1 MPLELGETVGVGE
14 RLGTATDHGTVALRK
29 DGGMVALESATTDGE
44 AVVVLVVD
52 GEGGIRSG
60 PHALDDDDATGTH
73 PQVAA
78 EGRGYRVCW
87 DREVR
92 RVKRIALA
100 TLGRDG
106 RATAKPVLLHTED
119 AGYTDSSY
127 CDIDVGEVTQVLWQA
142 NGKRLRPAA
151 HVWRSDTER
160 TTQVGPATGPVAIDG
175 GVASWVEL
183 IDGDG
188 PWKVRLGLLEDGA
201 LVDFADVSN
210 GRRRARRSDVARYGD
225 EVVVLWEEE
234 PERGPTTVWW
244 RRYTASLGELGLP
257 QKLAEG
263 EDVAITA
270 AAGTFA
276 LTWAE
281 RSKEGVSYVLS
292 LRRDGAEVAREVYA
306 ETASTKVRPISD
318 VALRPDGRGLLVW
331 QGPGYAGKE
340 VFLRPF
346 RIGDA
351 VASGGGGE

>member
-1 MPLELGETVGVGE
+1 
-14 RLGTATDHGTVALRK
+14 
-29 DGGMVALESATTDGE
+29 
-44 AVVVLVVD
+44 
-52 GEGGIRSG
+52 
-60 PHALDDDDATGTH
+60 
-73 PQVAA
+73 
-78 EGRGYRVCW
+78 
-87 DREVR
+87 
-92 RVKRIALA
+92 
-100 TLGRDG
+100 
-106 RATAKPVLLHTED
+106 
-119 AGYTDSSY
+119 
-127 CDIDVGEVTQVLWQA
+127 
-142 NGKRLRPAA
+142 
-151 HVWRSDTER
+151 
-160 TTQVGPATGPVAIDG
+160 
-175 GVASWVEL
+175 
-183 IDGDG
+183 
-188 PWKVRLGLLEDGA
+188 VRLGLLEDGA